1 MDSISNIAGLVGRI
15 LIAVFWIYFGYTKI
29 GGIEGLQ
36 GYMGKFGVPAVLAWP
51 VIILELVGG
60 IMILLGFFSR
70 YAALALA
77 LFCVV
82 TAVIFHSELGDRTQ
96 LILFAKNFAMAGGLL
111 LLVSNGPGSPAINQ
125 K

>member
-1 MDSISNIAGLVGRI
+1 MDSISNIAGLVARI
-15 LIAVFWIYFGYTKI
+15 ILGVFWIYFGYTKI

-36 GYMGKFGVPAVLAWP
+36 GYMGKFGVPAFLAWP
-51 VIILELVGG
+51 VVALELIGG

-77 LFCVV
+77 AFTVV
-82 TAVIFHSELGDRTQ
+82 TTLIFHNELGDRVQ
-96 LILFAKNFAMAGGLL
+96 MLFFAKNFALVAGLL
-111 LLVSNGPGSPAINQ
+111 LLVSNGPGDKAMNQ

>member
-1 MDSISNIAGLVGRI
+1 MDSISTIAGLVARVI
-15 LIAVFWIYFGYTKI
+15 LGVFWIYFGYTKI

-36 GYMGKFGVPAVLAWP
+36 GYMGKFGVPTFLAWP
-51 VIILELVGG
+51 VVALELIGG

-77 LFCVV
+77 AFTVV
-82 TAVIFHSELGDRTQ
+82 TTLIFHSELGDRTQ
-96 LILFAKNFAMAGGLL
+96 MLFFAKNFALVAGLL
-111 LLVSNGPGSPAINQ
+111 LLVANGPGRGAINQ

>member
-1 MDSISNIAGLVGRI
+1 MNSISTIAGLVARVFLGS
-15 LIAVFWIYFGYTKI
+15 FWIYFGYTKI

-36 GYMGKFGVPAVLAWP
+36 GYMGGFGVPKFLAWP
-51 VIILELVGG
+51 VVALELIGG

-77 LFCVV
+77 AFTVV
-82 TAVIFHSELGDRTQ
+82 TTLIFHNELGDRVQ
-96 LILFAKNFAMAGGLL
+96 MLFFAKNFALVAGLL
-111 LLVSNGPGSPAINQ
+111 LLVSNGPGDKAMNQ